1 MFPSYDSQ
9 NRLQIGSDDGFGPR
23 REHALRRQ
31 APLPLGSSRS
41 LYPFG
46 GCSFG
51 GSPRLGNSCRNFWR
65 TVQRS
70 NTLHPNASALFVD
83 FALSAEGSKILAA
96 TGRVHR
102 RKGMKSLYEELSDL
116 DERGLPLLVITPE
129 QTEEVRKAME
139 KIMKEL
145 LIK

>member
-9 NRLQIGSDDGFGPR
+9 NRLQIGSDDGFDPR

-31 APLPLGSSRS
+31 APLPFGIKQVVIPFRRLLVWGEPKTREFVQKLLANGTTVQYAASQRIRVIRRFRSIGRRLQDSSR
-41 LYPFG
+41 
-46 GCSFG
+46 
-51 GSPRLGNSCRNFWR
+51 
-65 TVQRS
+65 
-70 NTLHPNASALFVD
+70 HA
-83 FALSAEGSKILAA
+83 
-96 TGRVHR
+96 RVHR

-116 DERGLPLLVITPE
+116 DERGLPLLVTPE